1 MQNKEASKAVKTFF
15 MHRKDLNK
23 KRPQSAAA
31 LRRSTSK
38 SSSSSPSLSS
48 LHLQRPSSAVVLNGS
63 SEFSSQY
70 ALKTTEKHIREN
82 VKKNDWG
89 DAKTRNLVSKSL
101 FQLPQKYLYYQ
112 SYMYQFFMDSFL
124 LCFYKHQHNRI
135 MKFKYMQHY
144 VGTSIYVVKNV
155 FFKTMDH
162 H

>member
-38 SSSSSPSLSS
+38 SSSSSSSSS

-63 SEFSSQY
+63 SESSSQY
-70 ALKTTEKHIREN
+70 ALKTTEKHIRES

-89 DAKTRNLVSKSL
+89 DAKTRNLVS
-101 FQLPQKYLYYQ
+101 
-112 SYMYQFFMDSFL
+112 
-124 LCFYKHQHNRI
+124 
-135 MKFKYMQHY
+135 
-144 VGTSIYVVKNV
+144 
-155 FFKTMDH
+155 
-162 H
+162 

>member
-1 MQNKEASKAVKTFF
+1 LTILCSFLLLLLLLLSLLFSSSFSFLLFPSSQFVCRYNNAGRPSNISLTKRSMQNKEASKAVKTFF

-101 FQLPQKYLYYQ
+101 F
-112 SYMYQFFMDSFL
+112 
-124 LCFYKHQHNRI
+124 
-135 MKFKYMQHY
+135 
-144 VGTSIYVVKNV
+144 
-155 FFKTMDH
+155 
-162 H
+162 